1 MFVDSH
7 CHLSFP
13 ELAGDLAGVLARM
26 QAARVE
32 AALNVCTTLE
42 EFPRVL
48 AAADSAPNLYA
59 SAGVHPDTT
68 GAAEPT
74 VADLLRLAEHPKVV
88 AIGETGLD
96 YYRLPEPLEWQR
108 GRFRVHI
115 RAARACGKP
124 LIIHTRAAAA
134 DTLRLMREEGADQVG
149 GVMHCFT
156 ETAEVAHQAM
166 DLGFQG
172 FNAASSANIPAQN
185 GNGDLS
191 GTITVDG
198 KVDQGSSDN
207 KNMTLNLTLVEYSDT
222 TLVEQPL
229 VYDTAPPL
237 PILTLSLKK
246 IPNGT
251 LDGTLNGTFDMTG
264 ELEGVVALA
273 LTIAGQLEPDPAD
286 ATKVR
291 RKPGTVTVTGTASSP
306 YGTFAVDVSR

>member
-1 MFVDSH
+1 MKTTKR
-7 CHLSFP
+7 LLLGLTLMLP
-13 ELAGDLAGVLARM
+13 LACSDDDGVSSEEKARR
-26 QAARVE
+26 A
-32 AALNVCTTLE
+32 
-42 EFPRVL
+42 
-48 AAADSAPNLYA
+48 YY
-59 SAGVHPDTT
+59 
-68 GAAEPT
+68 
-74 VADLLRLAEHPKVV
+74 
-88 AIGETGLD
+88 GLD
-96 YYRLPEPLEWQR
+96 KM
-108 GRFRVHI
+108 I
-115 RAARACGKP
+115 DK
-124 LIIHTRAAAA
+124 
-134 DTLRLMREEGADQVG
+134 
-149 GVMHCFT
+149 
-156 ETAEVAHQAM
+156 AM